1 MSSSLLALLA
11 FTPILVVG
19 VLLVALR
26 WPASRAMPIAYLI
39 VAGLAIGVWRVS
51 GTQVLAASGTIR
63 AS

>member
-19 VLLVALR
+19 VLLVVLR

-39 VAGLAIGVWRVS
+39 VAGLA
-51 GTQVLAASGTIR
+51 LASGRCPAYKCSPR
-63 AS
+63 ALTA